1 MIDPRLLS
9 DIRFFELLD
18 DEDRQALA
26 KLVDERHLEQGARLF
41 EMGDQGEELY
51 IVHTGAVEISIRNVT
66 GEKIV
71 LTVAGQGDL
80 FGELSMFDNGPRT
93 ATAVALEK
101 TGLIVL
107 NRDNLQLFF
116 AKKPDAAL
124 DMISAMG
131 AMIRKTDDLLRN
143 RVSRNVNEELDEK
156 LTFIQRASDWLAW
169 FSGSMP
175 FLVLSTI
182 WFVGWILI
190 NTYDLGIPHFD
201 PYPFGLLTM
210 IVSLEAIFLSIFVLI
225 SQNRQAEKDRVRS
238 NIDYEVNVKAE
249 LEVAHLHEKTDRL
262 HEKMLEE
269 FAKLR
274 KAIELPADGDRE
286 AKTRFGKPR

>member
-1 MIDPRLLS
+1 VIDPQLLA

-26 KLVDERHLEQGARLF
+26 KLVDQLHLEQGARLF
-41 EMGDQGEELY
+41 EAGDQGEELY
-51 IVHTGAVEISIRNVT
+51 IVHAGAVEISIRSVT

-80 FGELSMFDNGPRT
+80 FGELSMFDSGPRT
-93 ATAVALEK
+93 ATAVALEN
-101 TGLIVL
+101 TDLIVL
-107 NRDNLQLFF
+107 NRENLQLFF
-116 AKKPDAAL
+116 SKKPDAAL

-131 AMIRKTDDLLRN
+131 AMIRKTDDLLRT
-143 RVSRNVNEELDEK
+143 RVSRNVNEEIEEK

-175 FLVLSTI
+175 FLALSMI
-182 WFVGWILI
+182 WFVGWIVI
-190 NTYDLGIPHFD
+190 NTYDVGIRHFD

-269 FAKLR
+269 FARLR
-274 KAIELPADGDRE
+274 RMIEAAGGSDRE
-286 AKTRFGKPR
+286 TKARFGKTR